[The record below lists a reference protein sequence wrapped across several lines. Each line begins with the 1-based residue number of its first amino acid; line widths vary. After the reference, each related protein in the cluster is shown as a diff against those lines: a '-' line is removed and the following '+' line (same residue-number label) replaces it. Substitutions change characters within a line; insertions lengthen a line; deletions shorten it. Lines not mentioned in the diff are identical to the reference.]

1 VDESVVDD
9 WDDDEDA
16 EASEV
21 VAAEKSNTDLPVD
34 LVRPDLIER
43 VFNSLTADAERGDGQ
58 LKRGDINRT
67 YLRKQLTI
75 EECIE
80 VEGRLANANCTIV
93 EEEEAPLDQGDN
105 ESNGPEAKA
114 RYLTHAEERELGRCI
129 RLAAQLPDDTS
140 HLDPSYVRRVRHDAE
155 NAKAAFVETNL
166 RYVEIRAQRRGERRY
181 IETEDLIQ
189 EGLIGLLRAVD
200 LFDPERGFRFKTYA
214 TWWIDQRIDRAIADD
229 DRIVRLPVHLQ
240 ERLAK
245 IRRARSKLAFANGRS
260 PTEGELADALGTDR
274 EKMMKLLWLV
284 QATQVAEGDSLI
296 GEEDT
301 LLSIVPDQS
310 ASQFDLVSN
319 DELTVRIDDLLST
332 LTPREAGVI
341 RMRFGLGN
349 KDELTLEVIG
359 QKYSVTRE
367 RIRQIEVKALKKLR
381 HPTRSIHIRDFVDI

>member
-1 VDESVVDD
+1 VGESVVDD
-9 WDDDEDA
+9 WDEDEDA

-21 VAAEKSNTDLPVD
+21 VAADKSNADLPVD

-93 EEEEAPLDQGDN
+93 EEEHPLDQGDG
-105 ESNGPEAKA
+105 EPNGPEGKA

-140 HLDPSYVRRVRHDAE
+140 HLDPGYVLRVKRDAE
-155 NAKAAFVETNL
+155 NAKAAFVETNI

-181 IETEDLIQ
+181 VETEDLIQ

-214 TWWIDQRIDRAIADD
+214 TWWIDQRIERAIADD

-240 ERLAK
+240 ERLVK

-260 PTEGELADALGTDR
+260 PTEGELADALGSDR

-310 ASQFDLVSN
+310 PSQFDLVSDN
-319 DELTVRIDDLLST
+319 ELTVRIDDLLST

-341 RMRFGLGN
+341 RMRFGLGH

-367 RIRQIEVKALKKLR
+367 RIRQIEAKALKKLR
-381 HPTRSIHIRDFVDI
+381 HPTRSVHLRPFVDI

>member
-1 VDESVVDD
+1 M
-9 WDDDEDA
+9 
-16 EASEV
+16 
-21 VAAEKSNTDLPVD
+21 PVD